1 MNLIVFKYLLTLIF
15 KNPTKQDILLDLLK
29 INRAIYYQ
37 LKTFTDGQIVKD
49 KLKLSKI
56 KKDLKQ
62 VKPVNEM
69 KQKQEIG
76 KGLSDDY
83 DVDMLKN
90 VNYNELKEIIEEHS
104 SSD

>member
-1 MNLIVFKYLLTLIF
+1 M
-15 KNPTKQDILLDLLK
+15 K

-56 KKDLKQ
+56 KALASQTERMKKDLKEKD
-62 VKPVNEM
+62 V
-69 KQKQEIG
+69 G
-76 KGLSDDY
+76 KGSNDFGQYGQGISDDY

-90 VNYNELKEIIEEHS
+90 VNYNQLKEIVEKF
-104 SSD
+104 

>member
-1 MNLIVFKYLLTLIF
+1 MFINICFIIFF

-49 KLKLSKI
+49 KLKNEALKSKI

-69 KQKQEIG
+69 KQKQDVG
-76 KGLSDDY
+76 KGISDDY

-90 VNYNELKEIIEEHS
+90 VNYNQLKEIMEK
-104 SSD
+104 

>member
-1 MNLIVFKYLLTLIF
+1 M
-15 KNPTKQDILLDLLK
+15 K

-56 KKDLKQ
+56 KKDIKNANST
-62 VKPVNEM
+62 V
-69 KQKQEIG
+69 G

-90 VNYNELKEIIEEHS
+90 VNYNQLKEIMEKWKIWWILMKIDELALFL
-104 SSD
+104 

>member
-1 MNLIVFKYLLTLIF
+1 M
-15 KNPTKQDILLDLLK
+15 K

-62 VKPVNEM
+62 KNENEVG
-69 KQKQEIG
+69 KDVG

-90 VNYNELKEIIEEHS
+90 VNYNELKEIMENWWKLMNFDEIWWVGIIFISWHFLFFYKLAA
-104 SSD
+104 

>member
-1 MNLIVFKYLLTLIF
+1 M
-15 KNPTKQDILLDLLK
+15 K

-56 KKDLKQ
+56 KALASQTERMKKDLKEKD
-62 VKPVNEM
+62 V
-69 KQKQEIG
+69 G
-76 KGLSDDY
+76 KGSNDFGQYGQGLSDDY

-90 VNYNELKEIIEEHS
+90 VNYNQLKEIVEKF
-104 SSD
+104 